1 MIISPSTIPSP
12 SHVTRGILAAA
23 IAAALSLGLAACLPL
38 HEPAKMAL
46 DFSIKPF
53 PARNAL
59 AITLNIDHPPQAA
72 GLRLYKQA
80 SAVSEIRCS
89 DGRGNDI
96 QWADRGGYLEIF
108 MRAAKSP
115 IRIAYTAALGKP
127 GRHGHAGAV
136 YPDLVVFDGEH
147 ALLLPEAALSGSDSA
162 IAARI
167 ARITVRCA
175 VPADWTAIV
184 PFPSTGRGKAAS
196 IVASP
201 TFFAMY
207 ALAKSCY
214 AYGKFVEMPVAGS
227 KATIAVDPAVRAA
240 CSGKFGRD
248 VADLYAYYA
257 KLFACE
263 PAAFSLVLL
272 RGDPADGMQIMGGVG
287 AWGVASTLDP
297 DRMRDWQLLSHRLFH
312 AFFDSRMPLSL
323 FHKKP
328 QLWLYEGLATWYEN
342 VALQALPADVRATL
356 GIDARESFAALCRR
370 YLFMRLVDSAH
381 YALAP
386 MNEPAIASEAAIE
399 FLHYTQAP
407 LVVKLLEEQGCAR
420 FGGSDRILRFI
431 MSNSPSLTSLEPL
444 FSYAVTQ
451 NRDDFGNQYLFG
463 TAPLPLR
470 TLGTMR
476 EDRGK
481 VVGQINEF
489 QSFMASLPPGE
500 NAAISDTVGMEVLD
514 CYTGRARNKAL
525 RFADPVLER
534 NVRELSPATS
544 DLLLAQALI
553 RADPMAARQ
562 CMDMRTE
569 AHAVK

>member
-1 MIISPSTIPSP
+1 
-12 SHVTRGILAAA
+12 
-23 IAAALSLGLAACLPL
+23 
-38 HEPAKMAL
+38 
-46 DFSIKPF
+46 
-53 PARNAL
+53 
-59 AITLNIDHPPQAA
+59 
-72 GLRLYKQA
+72 
-80 SAVSEIRCS
+80 
-89 DGRGNDI
+89 
-96 QWADRGGYLEIF
+96 
-108 MRAAKSP
+108 
-115 IRIAYTAALGKP
+115 
-127 GRHGHAGAV
+127 
-136 YPDLVVFDGEH
+136 
-147 ALLLPEAALSGSDSA
+147 
-162 IAARI
+162 
-167 ARITVRCA
+167 
-175 VPADWTAIV
+175 
-184 PFPSTGRGKAAS
+184 
-196 IVASP
+196 
-201 TFFAMY
+201 
-207 ALAKSCY
+207 
-214 AYGKFVEMPVAGS
+214 
-227 KATIAVDPAVRAA
+227 
-240 CSGKFGRD
+240 
-248 VADLYAYYA
+248 
-257 KLFACE
+257 
-263 PAAFSLVLL
+263 
-272 RGDPADGMQIMGGVG
+272 
-287 AWGVASTLDP
+287 
-297 DRMRDWQLLSHRLFH
+297 
-312 AFFDSRMPLSL
+312 
-323 FHKKP
+323 
-328 QLWLYEGLATWYEN
+328 
-342 VALQALPADVRATL
+342 
-356 GIDARESFAALCRR
+356 
-370 YLFMRLVDSAH
+370 
-381 YALAP
+381 